1 MPETIDL
8 PGGHTAEIRTELNGA
23 DQVAYFTRRDELM
36 QANGTARP
44 AVMEPDP
51 DNPAAMKEVPA
62 VPARLTAADNF
73 AIRDWAAARL
83 LTSSTMPGL
92 LPWRPPSRDDPG
104 TRAALDLD
112 VVNVIDEA
120 LDAQQLRLLGVGP
133 KPAPAR
139 PSTSTTT
146 SPDSAPAFQTGPP
159 PPPSATAPGS

>member
-1 MPETIDL
+1 MPETINL
-8 PGGHTAEIRTELNGA
+8 PGGYTAEIRTELTGA

-44 AVMEPDP
+44 AAMEPDP
-51 DNPAAMKEVPA
+51 DNPAVMKEVPA

-112 VVNVIDEA
+112 VVNPIDEA
-120 LDAQQLRLLGVGP
+120 VDKQQLRMLGISP
-133 KPAPAR
+133 KPAP

-146 SPDSAPAFQTGPP
+146 SPDNAPVSQTALP